1 MIYKDN
7 YEDVREALKDYEELI
22 KNKVS
27 LEL

>member
-7 YEDVREALKDYEELI
+7 YDDIREALKDYEELI

-27 LEL
+27 LES